1 MSSEIPFFGAN
12 SRCVLCQKL
21 HFNLTETF
29 SHKVVCIA
37 QHLTAISSISSPSL
51 LEFFGGRLVDG
62 NCIGQYSGVEFLFHI
77 SCCFCCFVASYLDIK
92 LIGGRVT

>member
-12 SRCVLCQKL
+12 SRCALCQKL

-77 SCCFCCFVASYLDIK
+77 CVVSVVVVL
-92 LIGGRVT
+92 LHPT